1 MTRDALLDRV
11 REVAR
16 AMDGLFRV
24 HREHPD
30 LYGRARRMF
39 GSWSETVRAAGVDYD
54 GAIAHARRRSRVTLS
69 DRARAR
75 RGALDPSRNGN
86 DPETHH

>member
-1 MTRDALLDRV
+1 MSRDALLDRV

-16 AMDGLFRV
+16 TADGLFRV

-39 GSWSETVRAAGVDYD
+39 GSWSEAVRSAGVDYD
-54 GAIAHARRRSRVTLS
+54 GAIAHARRRSRLTLTE
-69 DRARAR
+69 RARAR
-75 RGALDPSRNGN
+75 RGVIERSRSGN
-86 DPETHH
+86 EPETGH